1 MKQKINFEKTKTEM
15 KQIIKFKEG
24 EISLCPNCYCITK
37 TILEKDKLICGKCRR
52 GK

>member
-1 MKQKINFEKTKTEM
+1 MKTPMKQPTH